1 MIVTEF
7 NEMTCNELLAAHEV
21 LGTRFIINDG
31 KIVGTENIPA
41 TDRKSEQG

>member
-7 NEMTCNELLAAHEV
+7 NEMTCNELLAANKV
-21 LGTRFIINDG
+21 FGTRFIINDG